1 MIYSPS
7 FFNSWIYNLLLIH
20 PVQRFPRLSSSFP
33 CTLPGLLLPSM
44 LLSLSASLW
53 GLFSLGISVWAPK
66 GHFQTSSE
74 LQGVGFPKRARVRLP
89 EATSRGGKGACEI
102 PPQCPVSSLPQV
114 ELLFILSLGMR
125 CFPISVNPVPSV
137 FWGLCNPGW
146 ILGYLQH

>member
-1 MIYSPS
+1 MIYSLS

-74 LQGVGFPKRARVRLP
+74 LQGVGFPKRARVPLP

-102 PPQCPVSSLPQV
+102 PPVSSLLPASGRASVYSQPRN
-114 ELLFILSLGMR
+114 EMFSHLCKSCSLR
-125 CFPISVNPVPSV
+125 V
-137 FWGLCNPGW
+137 
-146 ILGYLQH
+146 LGAL